1 VLGRLSLA
9 NQAFAINLLLLLLPC
24 LVGVV
29 FGAPL
34 VAGELEHK
42 TNRLAWT
49 QGISRTRW
57 FVSKCLVVGL
67 ILVGLAALLAV
78 VAQWWSSHTFDAQ
91 GFSLDVGHLHL
102 GTGETR
108 IGPQYFAITGI
119 VPVAY
124 TLFAFG
130 LGAALGAFVRRTSWA
145 IVGTVVGYTAV
156 ALLMVLV
163 VRPSLVPPSFS
174 ANQNFNS
181 GFSVGVPTSAWDL
194 GEGFRF
200 APGTH
205 TRSGA
210 SAGAIAQTCQDRNNM
225 YAPYLRCLVKHD
237 VQAGAFFQP
246 AKNYWALQWREA
258 TIYVAASIVLLGVA
272 YWAVRRW
279 RA

>member
-1 VLGRLSLA
+1 MCIRDRLLLLLFAGGIAALILWMLLEGHAFELAQRNSACTSAAQPGTPPCTAVLGRLSLA

-124 TLFAFG
+124 TCL
-130 LGAALGAFVRRTSWA
+130 LYTS
-145 IVGTVVGYTAV
+145 
-156 ALLMVLV
+156 
-163 VRPSLVPPSFS
+163 
-174 ANQNFNS
+174 
-181 GFSVGVPTSAWDL
+181 
-194 GEGFRF
+194 
-200 APGTH
+200 
-205 TRSGA
+205 
-210 SAGAIAQTCQDRNNM
+210 
-225 YAPYLRCLVKHD
+225 
-237 VQAGAFFQP
+237 
-246 AKNYWALQWREA
+246 
-258 TIYVAASIVLLGVA
+258 
-272 YWAVRRW
+272 
-279 RA
+279 